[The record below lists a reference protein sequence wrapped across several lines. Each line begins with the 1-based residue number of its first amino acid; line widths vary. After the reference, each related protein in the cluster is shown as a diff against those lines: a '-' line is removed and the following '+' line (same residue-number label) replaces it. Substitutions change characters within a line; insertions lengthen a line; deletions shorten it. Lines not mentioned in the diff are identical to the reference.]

1 MRRMYFGMRRKKI
14 LFAFVATI
22 FVMQAGSAFSKEGK
36 DDWCNSCFT
45 FSGEDQV
52 SSSAFDMKFSNNCGV
67 AINFHYWRAPGKDTT
82 SERQD
87 VLALLWQIFSG
98 TGFPNHF
105 FCELMGGRLLEGR
118 P

>member
-22 FVMQAGSAFSKEGK
+22 FVMQAGSAFSKEGE

-87 VLALLWQIFSG
+87 VLDVRFLETDCLHWILRDG
-98 TGFPNHF
+98 TV
-105 FCELMGGRLLEGR
+105 L
-118 P
+118 